1 MLRSFLTASAPTFP
15 NNTMSDFIYSID
27 FAINDFIAD
36 YLTHPVFDAIFRVI
50 TFLGDA
56 GWFWI
61 ALTVSFLLF
70 KETRRYGV
78 SMAISL
84 LFSTLFTNILLKPIV
99 NRPRP
104 YELRDIT
111 LKVAPPHDAT
121 FPSGHTSASFAAALA
136 LFKENKKLGT
146 PAVILAALIG
156 YSRLYFYLHFFTDVL
171 GGTLIGVVTTV
182 ISYFLTP
189 YVMKGLSRLSEKIKN
204 RKKKA

>member
-1 MLRSFLTASAPTFP
+1 
-15 NNTMSDFIYSID
+15 MSDFIYSID
-27 FAINDFIAD
+27 FAINDFIAE
-36 YLTHPVFDAIFRVI
+36 YLSHPILDAIFRII

-70 KETRRYGV
+70 KETRRFGI

-84 LFSTLFTNILLKPIV
+84 IFSTLFTNILLKPIV

-104 YELRDIT
+104 YELREIA
-111 LKVAPPHDAT
+111 LKVSPPHDAS

-171 GGTLIGVVTTV
+171 GGILIGTVTTV

-189 YVMKGLSRLSEKIKN
+189 IVTKGVQSLEEKLSSREKHSQN
-204 RKKKA
+204 

>member
-1 MLRSFLTASAPTFP
+1 M
-15 NNTMSDFIYSID
+15 D
-27 FAINDFIAD
+27 FAINDCIAEH
-36 YLTHPVFDAIFRVI
+36 LSHPILDVIFECI

-61 ALTVSFLLF
+61 ALTVTFLCF

-78 SMAISL
+78 AMAISL
-84 LFSTLFTNILLKPIV
+84 VFSTLFTNILLKPLI

-104 YELRDIT
+104 YELRPEIV
-111 LKVAPPHDAT
+111 LKTDPPHDAS

-136 LFKENKKLGT
+136 LFRENKRLGT

-171 GGTLIGVVTTV
+171 GGTLIGTLTAV
-182 ISYFLTP
+182 ISYCLTP
-189 YVMKGLSRLSEKIKN
+189 LAMKGVTALEKTIAAKKAS
-204 RKKKA
+204 RKKHGNS